1 MPPNSNHV
9 GEGANMSGRNLT
21 FLVLASIAFFVASN
35 SLYVI
40 KETERGVLL
49 RFGEVVTPNLEPGLH
64 VKIPFVNNVRK
75 FDGRVLTV
83 DSTPERF
90 FTQEQK
96 ALIVDSYAK
105 YRIADTSTFY
115 KATSGDVARAAGLLS
130 QRINDGLRNQVAS
143 RTIQEV
149 VSGERDELM
158 LNITRELDQVAR
170 TELGV
175 EVVDVRVKQID
186 LPDDVSD
193 SVYRR
198 MNAEREKEARERRS
212 QGQELAE
219 GIRASADREVTIISA
234 NAYREAEQIRGE
246 GDARATSIYANAF
259 GQDPEFY
266 SFTRS
271 LRAYQEAFQS
281 TGDIMLVQ
289 PDSEFFRYLKDSS
302 GNK

>member
-1 MPPNSNHV
+1 
-9 GEGANMSGRNLT
+9 MSGRSLT
-21 FLVLASIAFFVASN
+21 FTLIAALVVFIASN
-35 SLYVI
+35 ALYVI

-49 RFGEVVTPNLEPGLH
+49 RFGEVVNPDLQPGIH
-64 VKIPFVNNVRK
+64 VKVPFVNNVRK
-75 FDGRVLTV
+75 FDGRILTV
-83 DSTPERF
+83 DSQPERF

-105 YRIADTSTFY
+105 YRIADTATFY
-115 KATSGDVARAAGLLS
+115 TATSGDDTRAAGLLA
-130 QRINDGLRNQVAS
+130 QRINDGLRNQVAA

-149 VSGERDELM
+149 VSGERDQLM
-158 LNITRELDQVAR
+158 ETITRQLDEVAR

-186 LPDDVSD
+186 LPPDVSD

-219 GIRASADREVTIISA
+219 GIRAAADREVTVISA

-246 GDARATSIYANAF
+246 GDAEATSVYADAF

-271 LRAYQEAFQS
+271 LRAYQESFS
-281 TGDIMLVQ
+281 GDGDIMLVE
-289 PDSEFFRYLKDSS
+289 PDSDFFRYLKDATG
-302 GNK
+302 GN